1 MNNIALVLFD
11 VDGVMTDGSIYIDA
25 HGESF
30 KKFNVKDGLAIELL
44 HSHGIKTGVVSGK
57 ASAALTERCEKLC
70 FDYIITGC
78 KNKLPRV
85 EAICNE
91 LGITLEQVAF
101 VGDDVLDLPVMQ
113 VCGASFAPSDAHLLV
128 LQQASYI
135 TQAAG
140 GYGVVREVADKILVS
155 RLGDLATVYDVL
167 LKKIVAD
174 DVKNMEQ

>member
-1 MNNIALVLFD
+1 MKDIQIVLFD

-25 HGESF
+25 TGESF

-44 HSHGIKTGVVSGK
+44 RSHGIKTGVVSGK
-57 ASAALTERCEKLC
+57 SSASLTERCEKLGC
-70 FDYIITGC
+70 DYVVTGC

-85 EAICNE
+85 RAICNE

-113 VCGASFAPSDAHLLV
+113 VCAVSFAPSDAHQLV
-128 LQQASYI
+128 LQQASYV

-140 GYGVVREVADKILVS
+140 GYGVVREVADKVLLS
-155 RLGDLATVYDVL
+155 RFSDLANVYDVL